1 MGIRTSDDLSLEKF
15 RLGVVTDLTGASIG
29 DPPQTEP
36 PSQAQIEVS
45 NDELVERQQRV
56 KLIDKKIELFA
67 RVVWWALFAFALLV
81 ILLVVVICVYLYL
94 LWKNI
99 NIPSNF
105 WHIPLLL
112 AVMASTILSITL
124 TLSSRFGS
132 NQTKYAN
139 SASESSILANT
150 PPAWQ
155 EIVSTV
161 KESIKEIRR

>member
-1 MGIRTSDDLSLEKF
+1 M
-15 RLGVVTDLTGASIG
+15 DLTGAGVRHIG

-36 PSQAQIEVS
+36 PPQAQIEVS
-45 NDELVERQQRV
+45 NDELVERQQQV

-67 RVVWWALFAFALLV
+67 RVVWWALIAFASLV
-81 ILLVVVICVYLYL
+81 ILLVVVICVYLRL

-124 TLSSRFGS
+124 TLSSRFGG
-132 NQTKYAN
+132 NQTKHAN
-139 SASESSILANT
+139 TASESSILAT
-150 PPAWQ
+150 IPAWQ
-155 EIVSTV
+155 EFVSTV
-161 KESIKEIRR
+161 KELIQEIRR